1 MSNLALRYIN
11 INGFTND
18 MKVDFLNRPHTM
30 QKNRRLQHSFKQFYS
45 RYRELILFNKNIM
58 IAAIAAIITDAIVV
72 QYAAQ
77 SITNNAVVSIF
88 SIITDI
94 GVYII
99 AFAGLFYIDNR
110 KKYVDIVT
118 GMRDSNMFR
127 QDAKKIVTALGVSEV
142 VYMIGKFTSIYLLLQ
157 SNVAPPYQVAMLSTL
172 LAGVVSTVTANLMV
186 KTQKLFSRMDRHT

>member
-1 MSNLALRYIN
+1 M
-11 INGFTND
+11 
-18 MKVDFLNRPHTM
+18 MVDLSNRPRIT
-30 QKNRRLQHSFKQFYS
+30 QKNRQLEHTFKQFYS
-45 RYRELILFNKNIM
+45 RYRELILFNKNI
-58 IAAIAAIITDAIVV
+58 IVAAVAAIITDAIVV

-77 SITNNAVVSIF
+77 SITNDVLVSIF

-94 GVYII
+94 GVYLA

-110 KKYVDIVT
+110 KKYINTVT
-118 GMRDSNMFR
+118 GMRDSNRFK

-172 LAGVVSTVTANLMV
+172 LAGVFSTVTANLMI
-186 KTQKLFSRMDRHT
+186 KAQKLF

>member
-1 MSNLALRYIN
+1 M
-11 INGFTND
+11 
-18 MKVDFLNRPHTM
+18 MVDFSNRPRTT
-30 QKNRRLQHSFKQFYS
+30 QKNRRQQQQQLFKQFYT
-45 RYRELILFNKNIM
+45 RYRELILFNKNI
-58 IAAIAAIITDAIVV
+58 IVAAIAAIITDAIVV

-77 SITNNAVVSIF
+77 SITNNVLVSTY

-110 KKYVDIVT
+110 KKYIDTVT
-118 GMRDSNMFR
+118 GKRDSNRFK

-142 VYMIGKFTSIYLLLQ
+142 VYMIGKFTSVYLLLQ

-172 LAGVVSTVTANLMV
+172 LAGGFSTVTANLMI
-186 KTQKLFSRMDRHT
+186 KAQKLF

>member
-1 MSNLALRYIN
+1 M
-11 INGFTND
+11 
-18 MKVDFLNRPHTM
+18 MVDFSHRPHTT
-30 QKNRRLQHSFKQFYS
+30 QKNRRLQQQSFKQFYT
-45 RYRELILFNKNIM
+45 RYRELLLFNKNIVV
-58 IAAIAAIITDAIVV
+58 AAVAAIITDAIVV

-77 SITNNAVVSIF
+77 SITNNALVSIF

-99 AFAGLFYIDNR
+99 AFIGLFYIDNR
-110 KKYVDIVT
+110 KKYADVVT
-118 GMRDSNMFR
+118 GMRDSSMFR

-172 LAGVVSTVTANLMV
+172 LAGGFSTVTANLMI
-186 KTQKLFSRMDRHT
+186 KAQKLF